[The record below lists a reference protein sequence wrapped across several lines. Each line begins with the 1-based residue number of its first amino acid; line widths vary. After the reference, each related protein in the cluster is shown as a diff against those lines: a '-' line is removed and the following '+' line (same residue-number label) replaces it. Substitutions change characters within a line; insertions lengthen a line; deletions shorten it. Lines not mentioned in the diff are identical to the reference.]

1 MKVNML
7 TADTNTTLIPNKE
20 FTKLATDEQIEKVVA
35 ALETNNINVIVVE
48 NGEQAKAEVLKL
60 IPQGAEVYSNIS
72 KTLEIIGI
80 TAEID
85 KSGRYDAVRPKVF
98 ALDRKTQADEMRIL
112 RSRPAYI
119 IGSVHAI
126 TEAGQIM
133 TASNGGSQLAPYAYG
148 AGKVV
153 LVVGTQ
159 KIVKD
164 LDEGFR
170 RIEEYSYPL
179 EDARLRSTLGM
190 PSAIGK
196 ILITNREGILGHT
209 TVILVKEELG
219 Y

>member
-1 MKVNML
+1 ML
-7 TADTNTTLIPNKE
+7 AELNTISALIPNRE
-20 FTKLATDEQIEKVVA
+20 FTKLATEEQIASVVK
-35 ALETNNINVIVVE
+35 ALESGNIRVIVVE
-48 NGEQAKAEVLKL
+48 NGEQAKADVLKL
-60 IPQGAEVYSNIS
+60 VPQSAEVYVNIS
-72 KTLEIIGI
+72 KTLDEIGI
-80 TAEID
+80 STEID
-85 KSGRYDAVRPKVF
+85 KSGHYDAVRPKMLS
-98 ALDRKTQADEMRIL
+98 LDRKTQADEIRIL

-126 TEAGQIM
+126 TEDGHIM

-148 AGKVV
+148 ASKVI

-164 LDEGFR
+164 LNEGFR

-179 EDARLRSTLGM
+179 EDARLRATLGA

-196 ILITNREGILGHT
+196 VLIVNREMIPGRT
-209 TVILVKEELG
+209 TVVLVKEELG

>member
-1 MKVNML
+1 ML
-7 TADTNTTLIPNKE
+7 MQQKIGSDLVPNRE
-20 FTKLATDEQIEKVVA
+20 FAGLATDQQIEKVVD
-35 ALETNNINVIVVE
+35 ALETRNIHAVVV
-48 NGEQAKAEVLKL
+48 NSGEEAKKLVLDL
-60 IPQGAEVYSNIS
+60 VPQGVEVYANVS
-72 KTLEIIGI
+72 KTLEDIGV

-85 KSGRYDAVRPKVF
+85 RSGRYDAVRPKVLS
-98 ALDRKTQADEMRIL
+98 LDRKTQADEIRIL

-119 IGSVHAI
+119 VGSVHAI
-126 TEAGQIM
+126 TEAGIIL
-133 TASNGGSQLAPYAYG
+133 TASNGGSQIAPYAYG
-148 AGKVV
+148 ANKVI

-190 PSAIGK
+190 PSAVGK
-196 ILITNREGILGHT
+196 ILVVNREMIPGRT

>member
-1 MKVNML
+1 ML
-7 TADTNTTLIPNKE
+7 MQQKLGSELVPNRE
-20 FTKLATDEQIEKVVA
+20 FARLASEQQIEKVVN
-35 ALETNNINVIVVE
+35 ALETRNIQAVVVN
-48 NGEQAKAEVLKL
+48 NGEEAKKLVLDL
-60 IPQGAEVYSNIS
+60 IPQGAEVYANIS
-72 KTLEIIGI
+72 KTLEDIGV
-80 TAEID
+80 TAAID
-85 KSGRYDAVRPKVF
+85 QSGHYDAVRPKVV
-98 ALDRKTQADEMRIL
+98 ALDRKTQADGIRIL

-119 IGSVHAI
+119 VGSVHAI
-126 TEAGQIM
+126 TEDGVIL
-133 TASNGGSQLAPYAYG
+133 TASNGGSQIAPYAYG
-148 AGKVV
+148 ASKVV

-190 PSAIGK
+190 PSAVGK
-196 ILITNREGILGHT
+196 ILVVNREMVPGRT

>member
-1 MKVNML
+1 ML
-7 TADTNTTLIPNKE
+7 MQQKIGSELVPNRE
-20 FTKLATDEQIEKVVA
+20 FARLASDKQIEEVVN
-35 ALETNNINVIVVE
+35 ALETRNIHAVVVN
-48 NGEQAKAEVLKL
+48 NGEEAKKLVLEL
-60 IPQGAEVYSNIS
+60 VPQGAEVYANVS
-72 KTLEIIGI
+72 KTLEDIGV

-85 KSGRYDAVRPKVF
+85 QSGRYDAVRPKVV
-98 ALDRKTQADEMRIL
+98 ALNRKTQADEIRIL

-119 IGSVHAI
+119 VGSVHAI
-126 TEAGQIM
+126 TEDGVIL
-133 TASNGGSQLAPYAYG
+133 TASNGGSQIAPYAYG
-148 AGKVV
+148 ANKVI

-164 LDEGFR
+164 LNEGFR

-190 PSAIGK
+190 PSALGK
-196 ILITNREGILGHT
+196 ILIVNREVIPGRT

>member
-1 MKVNML
+1 ML
-7 TADTNTTLIPNKE
+7 NTHDTVSELIPNRE
-20 FTKLATDEQIEKVVA
+20 FTKLASDEQIETVVKV
-35 ALETNNINVIVVE
+35 LEANNIHTIVVD
-48 NGEQAKAEVLKL
+48 NGEEARKLVLQL
-60 IPQGAEVYSNIS
+60 VPLGAEVYANIS
-72 KTLEIIGI
+72 KTLETIGI
-80 TAEID
+80 RDEID
-85 KSGRYDAVRPKVF
+85 KSGHYDAVRPKVL
-98 ALDRKTQADEMRIL
+98 ALNCKTQADEMRIL

-126 TEAGQIM
+126 TEDGHIL

-148 AGKVV
+148 ASKVI
-153 LVVGTQ
+153 LVVGIQ

-164 LDEGFR
+164 LNEGFR

-179 EDARLRSTLGM
+179 EDERLRAALGA

-196 ILITNREGILGHT
+196 ILILNREIVPGRT

>member
-1 MKVNML
+1 ML
-7 TADTNTTLIPNKE
+7 AESNTTAELIPNPE
-20 FTKLATDEQIEKVVA
+20 FTKLATDAQIEAVVK
-35 ALETNNINVIVVE
+35 ALEANNIYVIVVE

-60 IPQGAEVYSNIS
+60 VPEGAEVYSNVS
-72 KTLEIIGI
+72 KTLEKIGVS
-80 TAEID
+80 AEID
-85 KSGRYDAVRPKVF
+85 QSGRYEAVRPKVLS
-98 ALDRKTQADEMRIL
+98 LDRKTQADQMRIL
-112 RSRPAYI
+112 RSRPTYI

-126 TEAGQIM
+126 TEDGKIL

-148 AGKVV
+148 ARKVI

-164 LDEGFR
+164 LNEGFR

-179 EDARLRSTLGM
+179 EDARLRATLGV
-190 PSAIGK
+190 PSAVSK
-196 ILITNREGILGHT
+196 ILITNREVMPGRT